1 MSIKYAQLDADG
13 KVIGVSY
20 LSGIVEDDNLIQI
33 EEDFNAWGKKFDKT
47 ENSWVDAPKVEDPI
61 VEAKPTVE
69 EKLEALSEI
78 ATATMMAV
86 AELYE
91 RGGIE

>member
-1 MSIKYAQLDADG
+1 MYRYAQLDTDG

-33 EEDFNAWGKKFDKT
+33 EDNFNPWGKKFDKA
-47 ENSWVDAPKVEDPI
+47 ENSWVDAPNVEDPV
-61 VEAKPTVE
+61 VEAKPTIE
-69 EKLEALSEI
+69 EQLGELSEI
-78 ATATMMAV
+78 ATATMFAV
-86 AELYE
+86 TELYE

>member
-1 MSIKYAQLDADG
+1 MYRYAQLDKNG

-33 EEDFNAWGKKFDKT
+33 EDDFNPWGKKFDKT
-47 ENSWVDAPKVEDPI
+47 ENSWVDAPNVEDPT
-61 VEAKPTVE
+61 VETKPTVE
-69 EKLEALSEI
+69 ERLDELSEI

-86 AELYE
+86 TELYE
-91 RGGIE
+91 RGVI

>member
-1 MSIKYAQLDADG
+1 MSIKYAQLNTDG
-13 KVIGVSY
+13 KVIGISY

-33 EEDFNAWGKKFDKT
+33 EDNFNPWGKKFDKA
-47 ENSWVDAPKVEDPI
+47 ENSWVDAPNVEEPA
-61 VEAKPTVE
+61 VEVKPTVE
-69 EKLEALSEI
+69 EQLEELNEI

-91 RGGIE
+91 RGVI

>member
-1 MSIKYAQLDADG
+1 MNYKYAQLDTDG

-33 EEDFNAWGKKFDKT
+33 EDDFSPWGKKFDKT
-47 ENSWVDAPKVEDPI
+47 ENSWVDAPKMEEPV

-69 EKLEALSEI
+69 ERLEELNEI

-91 RGGIE
+91 RGVI

>member
-1 MSIKYAQLDADG
+1 MSIKYAQLDTDG

-33 EEDFNAWGKKFDKT
+33 EDDFNPWGKKFDKT
-47 ENSWVDAPKVEDPI
+47 ENSWIDAPDVEEP
-61 VEAKPTVE
+61 VAEAKPTVE
-69 EKLEALSEI
+69 EKLEELNEI

-86 AELYE
+86 TELYE
-91 RGGIE
+91 RGVI